1 MKAIL
6 EFEYPDD
13 EDKLRYALHGQDAIF
28 ALLDISEQLRL
39 HYKYEADGKEI
50 MANINELVI
59 EALKMCQ
66 EIG

>member
-1 MKAIL
+1 MKATL

-39 HYKYEADGKEI
+39 HFKYDADGYQTLL
-50 MANINELVI
+50 NVNELVI
-59 EALKMCQ
+59 EALKLCQ
-66 EIG
+66 EPA

>member
-28 ALLDISEQLRL
+28 ALLDISNQLRS
-39 HYKYEADGKEI
+39 HFKHDAD
-50 MANINELVI
+50 AYQVLLNINELVV
-59 EALKMCQ
+59 EALKLCQ
-66 EIG
+66 EPT

>member
-6 EFEYPDD
+6 EFAYPDD
-13 EDKLRYALHGQDAIF
+13 EDKLRHALHGQDAIF

-39 HYKYEADGKEI
+39 HYKYEADGDQI
-50 MANINELVI
+50 LANINELVI
-59 EALKMCQ
+59 EALKLCQ